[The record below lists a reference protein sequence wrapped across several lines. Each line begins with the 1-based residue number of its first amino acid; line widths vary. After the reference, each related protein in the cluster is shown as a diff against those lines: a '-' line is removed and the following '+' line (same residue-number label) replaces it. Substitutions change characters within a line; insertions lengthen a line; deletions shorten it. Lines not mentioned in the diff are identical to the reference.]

1 MSDGEI
7 LRTFPELPLN
17 KRLLLAIAFDDDD
30 VTDRL
35 NAIRTR
41 YSPSEQIKIW
51 KHTEPV
57 MFPELP
63 ISQLDLYHETFNRI
77 VCSQRKSVRL
87 GRGQF
92 EFYES
97 KNDPR
102 PGMLILRVPVTTDL
116 RDIYDEA
123 LASFRGKVVI
133 KELAVR
139 YFNFRPIIP
148 VYDQPSSI
156 EAQKMLV
163 ALKRDYAL
171 GVDLGLLKRFRLY
184 RLARESFSGAPGTLT
199 TGDIKGHALL
209 KEWFFQD
216 VEGED

>member
-1 MSDGEI
+1 VRRLLGSSRKDAMSDGEI

-51 KHTEPV
+51 KHTEAV

-63 ISQLDLYHETFNRI
+63 ISQFDLYHEIFNRI

-97 KNDPR
+97 KSDPR

-139 YFNFRPIIP
+139 YFNFRPIT
-148 VYDQPSSI
+148 
-156 EAQKMLV
+156 E
-163 ALKRDYAL
+163 
-171 GVDLGLLKRFRLY
+171 
-184 RLARESFSGAPGTLT
+184 
-199 TGDIKGHALL
+199 
-209 KEWFFQD
+209 
-216 VEGED
+216 